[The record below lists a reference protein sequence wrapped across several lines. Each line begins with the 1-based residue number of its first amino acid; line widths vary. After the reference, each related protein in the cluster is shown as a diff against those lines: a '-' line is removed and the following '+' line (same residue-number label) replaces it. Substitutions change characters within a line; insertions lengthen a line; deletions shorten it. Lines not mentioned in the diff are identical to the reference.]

1 MLKQN
6 LAVLAGV
13 LISTQ
18 IFAANTQVEIN
29 TSLGKIEVELYNDKA
44 PITTKNFED
53 YIKSGFYNGTIFHR
67 TITDF
72 MVQGGGFEENMQEK
86 DNPRPAIINESSNGL
101 TNKRGTLAMART
113 NQPNS
118 ARSQFFI
125 NVKDNDFL
133 NRSVM
138 NAGYAVFGEVKK
150 GMEIVDQMSIV
161 PTHTYNMHQNV
172 PRTPIKIINM
182 RIKPAPQVKQ

>member
-172 PRTPIKIINM
+172 PRTPIKIIKM